1 MIYVVYLGGGRT
13 ILANTTAI
21 QVAQQM
27 SVRDGK
33 HSQFAVM
40 GYFTWYKYLGR
51 IDDQY
56 VTEKEEPYSRGM
68 FLFTYQTTQCHQSGD
83 KNMDALNR
91 RSVN

>member
-1 MIYVVYLGGGRT
+1 
-13 ILANTTAI
+13 
-21 QVAQQM
+21 M

-56 VTEKEEPYSRGM
+56 VTEKVEPYSRGM
-68 FLFTYQTTQCHQSGD
+68 FLFTY
-83 KNMDALNR
+83 
-91 RSVN
+91 